1 LSWIQTIQ
9 YGEAEGPLEEI
20 YQRIGNHET
29 QHVAHVLALQSLDPT
44 ALDAHH
50 KLYRAVMRPTRR
62 LRGAD
67 REMIA
72 TVVSQTNGC
81 HY

>member
-1 LSWIQTIQ
+1 MSWIRTIQ
-9 YGEAEGPLEEI
+9 YGEAEGPLEEL
-20 YQRIGNHET
+20 YQRIGNHEK
-29 QHVAHVLALQSLDPT
+29 QRVAHVLALQSLDAP
-44 ALDAHH
+44 ALDGHH
-50 KLYRAVMRPTRR
+50 KLYRAVMRPTKK

-72 TVVSQTNGC
+72 TVVSQVNGC